1 MKLLLDT
8 HIILWALNDNPKLPY
23 QARKLIMD
31 EENDIYYSSASIW
44 ETTIK
49 YMARP
54 DRIHISGSKLSD
66 LCREMGYQML
76 PIMDNHVKALETL
89 MYHNQEQPHNDPF
102 DRIMLAQAKAD
113 GLKFVTHDSKIP
125 FYEETCVVAV

>member
-8 HIILWALNDNPKLPY
+8 HIILWALDDNPKLPI
-23 QARKLIMD
+23 QARDLIMNM
-31 EENDIYYSSASIW
+31 ENDIYYSAASVW

-49 YMARP
+49 YMAKP

-66 LCREMGYQML
+66 LCKKMGYSVL
-76 PIMDNHVKALETL
+76 PITDNHVKALETL
-89 MYHNQEQPHNDPF
+89 IYHNQYQLHNDPF
-102 DRIMLAQAKAD
+102 DRIMIAQAKAD

-125 FYEETCVVAV
+125 FYEEDCVIAV

>member
-8 HIILWALNDNPKLPY
+8 HIILWALDDNPKLTGR
-23 QARKLIMD
+23 ARDLILD
-31 EENDIYYSSASIW
+31 VENDIYYSSASIW

-49 YMARP
+49 YMAKP
-54 DRIHISGSKLSD
+54 DKICISGSRMSD
-66 LCREMGYQML
+66 LCREMGYRML
-76 PIMDNHVKALETL
+76 PIMDEHIKALETL
-89 MYHNQEQPHNDPF
+89 VYHNRYQVHNDPF

-125 FYEETCVVAV
+125 FYEESCVIAV

>member
-8 HIILWALNDNPKLPY
+8 HIILWALNDNPKLSS
-23 QARKLIMD
+23 QARELIMD
-31 EENDIYYSSASIW
+31 AGNDIYYSSASIW

-49 YMARP
+49 YMSKP
-54 DRIHISGSKLSD
+54 DKIRISGSKLSD

-76 PIMDNHVKALETL
+76 PIADNHVKALEML
-89 MYHNQEQPHNDPF
+89 VYHNQNQVHNDPF
-102 DRIMLAQAKAD
+102 DRIMIAQAKAD

-125 FYEETCVVAV
+125 FYEESCVIVV